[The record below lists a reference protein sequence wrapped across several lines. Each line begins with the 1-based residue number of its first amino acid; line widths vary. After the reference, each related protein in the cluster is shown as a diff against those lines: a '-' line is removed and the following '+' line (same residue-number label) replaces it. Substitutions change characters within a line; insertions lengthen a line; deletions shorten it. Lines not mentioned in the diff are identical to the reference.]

1 MKFDRR
7 GRRDIRQAG
16 VIVEQQGQL
25 RSLKL
30 AVRRSALS
38 NQPPTMLDKLG
49 GELRPGER
57 RRTGHR
63 ATPFAGIVL
72 VTMPNSKIVTQKTS
86 VPQPY
91 S

>member
-7 GRRDIRQAG
+7 GRRNIRQTG
-16 VIVEQQGQL
+16 VIVEQQRQL

-30 AVRRSALS
+30 AARRSALS
-38 NQPPTMLDKLG
+38 NQMPTLLDKLG
-49 GELRPGER
+49 GKLRPEER

-72 VTMPNSKIVTQKTS
+72 VPMPNSKIVTQKTC